1 MKKEMRKYWKAGYQF
16 VVGSYYGDSELEE
29 WEEVE
34 EEIEVVEED
43 EWLELKIT
51 IDDEKK
57 TVYMFEQNYD

>member
-1 MKKEMRKYWKAGYQF
+1 MKKEMRKYWKAGYRF

>member
-1 MKKEMRKYWKAGYQF
+1 MKKEMRKYWEVGYKF

-43 EWLELKIT
+43 EWLELEIT